1 MNLDLQAKL
10 LRVLE
15 NQTFIKVGDT
25 QTSKVNVRI
34 IAATNKDLKNEAEA
48 GRFRLDLY
56 YRLSVFSIE
65 LPSLSQRKS
74 DILLLAKHYLNEF
87 ATKVNKLDFKM
98 DANFEELLVK
108 HSWRGN
114 IRELKNVIERVVILA
129 DGPSLNASLLPYEFH
144 SLSITT
150 ENDMM
155 KLENV
160 EKQHID
166 KILKYTGGNKAETA
180 RLLGIGLTTLYRK
193 LE

>member
-34 IAATNKDLKNEAEA
+34 IAATNRDLKNEAEA

-74 DILLLAKHYLNEF
+74 DTLLLANYYLKEF
-87 ATKVNKLDFKM
+87 ATKVNKSGFKM
-98 DANFEELLVK
+98 DDDFEELLVR
-108 HSWRGN
+108 HS
-114 IRELKNVIERVVILA
+114 
-129 DGPSLNASLLPYEFH
+129 
-144 SLSITT
+144 
-150 ENDMM
+150 
-155 KLENV
+155 
-160 EKQHID
+160 
-166 KILKYTGGNKAETA
+166 
-180 RLLGIGLTTLYRK
+180 
-193 LE
+193 